1 MRSFNETLLALL
13 RATGTSNT
21 ALANGCDIKRP
32 TINAWLK
39 GSDPSFKNVVAVCN
53 FFHVTPNEMAGF
65 DEIDDDRLRGIVEY
79 RNSVSPNSKRV
90 EYTAIDLADDENA
103 EFDEL
108 VSKARKELELKNS
121 K

>member
-53 FFHVTPNEMAGF
+53 FFHVTPNEIAGF
-65 DEIDDDRLRGIVEY
+65 DEISDDRLKEIVEY

-90 EYTAIDLADDENA
+90 EYTAIDLTDRENA
-103 EFDEL
+103 EFDALVDEARREL
-108 VSKARKELELKNS
+108 EARKIK
-121 K
+121 